1 MLGGRTMY
9 VLAIDGGGT
18 KTTAVI
24 SDEFGHVHAKIIT
37 GRSNPTAMDAQ
48 HFEATIRNM
57 LHSLQ
62 EQNPQVFTAIHS
74 CFAGMAGVKEKN
86 AEKTVESIL
95 REYIGN
101 DAVIVIENDALIA
114 LYSGTLGQEG
124 IVQIAGT
131 GTITLGYDCQHAVH
145 RVGGWGYL
153 FDDEGGGYDLGIQA
167 LRAVFQ
173 SYDKRSLPTALSG
186 ALLEH
191 FSVDN
196 VAQLIDCIYCEEHP
210 RTIIAPLSRYVHEA
224 AERGDVVANAII
236 HEACE
241 KFYHAIKTCYHMM
254 SWDNGAVP
262 VVLAGGVFSNKTLF
276 LPKLEQL
283 AIIEQLPVRFIST
296 LLEPIGGA
304 VVGALKIDGIQVDTN
319 FVETFHEK
327 YTQWGV

>member
-1 MLGGRTMY
+1 MY

-24 SDEFGHVHAKIIT
+24 SDEFGHVYAKITT
-37 GRSNPTAMDAQ
+37 GRSNPTAMDAS
-48 HFEATIRNM
+48 HFEATIHSM
-57 LHSLQ
+57 LQALQ
-62 EQNPQVFTAIHS
+62 VQNPQVFAAIHS

-86 AEKTVESIL
+86 AEKTIETIL

-101 DAVIVIENDALIA
+101 DVSIVIENDAVIA

-131 GTITLGYDCQHAVH
+131 GAITLGYDYQHAVH

-173 SYDKRSLPTALSG
+173 SHDKRALPTALSS

-191 FSVDN
+191 FSVDT
-196 VAQLIDCIYCEEHP
+196 VPQLIDCIYGEEHP
-210 RTIIAPLSRYVHEA
+210 RTIIAPLSKYVHQA
-224 AERGDVVANAII
+224 AEKGDVVANAII

-241 KFYHAIKTCYHMM
+241 KFYHAIKTCFYRM
-254 SWDNGAVP
+254 SWDNGVVP

-276 LPKLEQL
+276 VPKLEQL
-283 AIIEQLPVRFIST
+283 AITEQLPVRFISP
-296 LLEPIGGA
+296 LLKPIGGA
-304 VVGALKIDGIQVDTN
+304 VVGALKIEGILVDTD
-319 FVETFHEK
+319 FVETFREK
-327 YTQWGV
+327 YTQWSV